1 MSIVSNALLSEQ
13 EVIIR
18 ESARRVATEVVGSTA
33 AERAATQR
41 RKAFVELQRAAILRA
56 PGGPRR

>member
-18 ESARRVATEVVGSTA
+18 ESARRVATEVVASTA
-33 AERAATQR
+33 AERDRLLR
-41 RKAFVELQRAAILRA
+41 RGPVLDQLPAPQRA
-56 PGGPRR
+56 PT